1 MNRFFYLPAVMVA
14 LTSCTAP
21 LDSSLSLAPVP
32 YTMAVPE
39 AIISRLSV
47 APLTGPYGEVVHQAG
62 AVAAAMVYYTPESGQ
77 ATIFMA
83 AYYFP
88 AESFDAAQNPQEPP
102 PFGQPVIRSQGYVL
116 SIAGPTD
123 MMFDPGSE
131 DGRNISTLNGRIYQ
145 SETYS
150 QNL

>member
-1 MNRFFYLPAVMVA
+1 MSRFLYLPAVMVA
-14 LTSCTAP
+14 LGSP
-21 LDSSLSLAPVP
+21 LSLAPVP
-32 YTMAVPE
+32 YSMVVPE
-39 AIISRLSV
+39 SILHHLSV
-47 APLTGPYGEVVHQAG
+47 APLTNGYGEVAKQEG
-62 AVAAAMVYYTPESGQ
+62 AVAAATVYYTPGSGQ
-77 ATIFMA
+77 ATIFMT

-88 AESFDAAQNPQEPP
+88 AESFDAAQNSQEPP

-131 DGRNISTLNGRIYQ
+131 DGRNIITLYDLIYQ

>member
-1 MNRFFYLPAVMVA
+1 MVT
-14 LTSCTAP
+14 LSCCTAP

-32 YTMAVPE
+32 YSMAVP
-39 AIISRLSV
+39 ASMLPQLSV
-47 APLTGPYGEVVHQAG
+47 APLTGPYGDVAQQAG
-62 AVAAAMVYYTPESGQ
+62 AVAAATIYYIPGSGQ
-77 ATIFMA
+77 ASIFMT

-88 AESFDAAQNPQEPP
+88 AEAFDAAQNPQEPP
-102 PFGQPVIRSQGYVL
+102 PFGQPVIRSQGHVL

-131 DGRNISTLNGRIYQ
+131 DGRNITTLYDRIYQ
-145 SETYS
+145 SETYR

>member
-1 MNRFFYLPAVMVA
+1 MVA
-14 LTSCTAP
+14 LTSCAAP
-21 LDSSLSLAPVP
+21 LGSSLSLAPVP

-39 AIISRLSV
+39 SIISRLSV
-47 APLTGPYGEVVHQAG
+47 SSLTGPYGEVAQQAG
-62 AVAAAMVYYTPESGQ
+62 AVAATTVYYTPGSGQ
-77 ATIFMA
+77 PSIFMT

-88 AESFDAAQNPQEPP
+88 AEAFDAAQNPQEPP
-102 PFGQPVIRSQGYVL
+102 PFGQPVIRSQGHVL

-123 MMFDPGSE
+123 MMFDPSSE
-131 DGRNISTLNGRIYQ
+131 DGRNINTLYDLIYQ